1 MPTAS
6 GLTLSSSLTLSDT
19 HVSMKKLPV
28 LLTIV
33 MLVLALCAGAARPRK
48 AAPGVPRED
57 ADKADYLFLEA
68 MHARSL
74 ERHDAAYDLLE
85 RSYALNP
92 DKETGLELSM
102 YLVMLPT
109 TDSLDRA
116 LGLMKDY
123 WEANKADLQT
133 GVRYATISDRMDR
146 KAEAMRVWDILHALH
161 PDNTALSAVYAQALG
176 ATADAANARRAI
188 EVYDSIELAEGASI
202 ELSAEK
208 IQVYYM
214 QNDTAAIIA
223 EADRL
228 RQAAPGN
235 ADFAVFSG
243 DIYSM
248 FGHDDERAL
257 QLYDRAC
264 EIDPTNG
271 RAYYSKAR
279 FFKSKNDSAAYDRE
293 VYNALRQ
300 EGLGVDTKLEILHGY
315 VSQFYKD
322 SIQQPRISQLFDT
335 LVMLHPLEHDIHE
348 MYAVYLAS
356 TGQYAEAAEQEEQ
369 TLGLDPADPDG
380 WDMLMKLYMTTD
392 RVPKALETLD
402 RALRYYPEN
411 VDFLVSK
418 GSLLGFE
425 KRYAEGIEVLE
436 KALELTDEAD
446 VYKLSS
452 IYTAIGDCMQNSG
465 RPDSAFVMYD
475 KAILYNPD
483 NLLALNNYAYF
494 LSVADKDLDKALSM
508 IEKVMASE
516 TDNPTSLDTY
526 AWVLF
531 KTGQY
536 DKARQAIDSAM
547 ELMKPEELNDEI
559 YEHAGDIYFMCREP
573 KQAIE
578 FWRLGLKSAPDNE
591 RLKHKVKNKTIYVEE
606 DDHLHEDT
614 TDSGN

>member
-1 MPTAS
+1 
-6 GLTLSSSLTLSDT
+6 
-19 HVSMKKLPV
+19 MKRLPV

-48 AAPGVPRED
+48 ASTGVSRED

-74 ERHDAAYDLLE
+74 DRHDAAYDLLE

-92 DKETGLELSM
+92 DKETGLELSK
-102 YLVMLPT
+102 YLVMIPT
-109 TDSLDRA
+109 TDSLSRA
-116 LGLMKDY
+116 LALMKDY
-123 WEANKADLQT
+123 WEANKADLQA
-133 GVRYATISDRMDR
+133 GVRYASIADRMDR
-146 KAEAMRVWDILHALH
+146 KDEAMRVWEVLHALH
-161 PDNTALSAVYAQALG
+161 PSNSALSAVYAQTLG
-176 ATADAANARRAI
+176 ATGDASDARRAI
-188 EVYDSIELAEGASI
+188 EIYDSIELAEGAGI
-202 ELSAEK
+202 ELSSEK

-248 FGHDDERAL
+248 FGHDDRRAL
-257 QLYDRAC
+257 ELYDRAC
-264 EIDPTNG
+264 ELDPTNG

-279 FFKSKNDSAAYDRE
+279 FFKAKNDSVAYDRE

-315 VSQFYKD
+315 VAQFYKD
-322 SIQQPRISQLFDT
+322 SLHQPRISQLFDT
-335 LVMLHPLEHDIHE
+335 LVTLHPLEHDIHE

-380 WDMLMKLYMTTD
+380 WDMLMKLYVSTNRT
-392 RVPKALETLD
+392 PKALETLD

-411 VDFLVSK
+411 VDFLKSK
-418 GSLLGFE
+418 GELLGFE
-425 KRYAEGIEVLE
+425 KRYTEGLETLE

-452 IYTAIGDCMQNSG
+452 IYTAMGDCMQHLG
-465 RPDSAFVMYD
+465 RTDSAFAIYD

-494 LSVADKDLDKALSM
+494 LAVEDRNIDKALEM

-531 KTGQY
+531 KTKQY
-536 DKARQAIDSAM
+536 DKARQVIDSAM
-547 ELMKPEELNDEI
+547 ELMSPEELNDEI

-578 FWRLGLKSAPDNE
+578 FWKLGLKSAPDNE
-591 RLKHKVKNKTIYVEE
+591 RLKQKVKNKTIYIEE
-606 DDHLHEDT
+606 DDHSHEDSS
-614 TDSGN
+614 DSVR